1 MSYATPSS
9 NETKSSGHHVARD
22 VARASDT
29 TDRAGEG
36 RGRLYDPPID
46 CRVCWLFFAIFRARM
61 EKICR
66 IAPLGRIVLI
76 RADTAS
82 PTTWCAGL
90 RHRIGWDDMAGSRQD
105 KRQIDCRVGWLFPL
119 ILREDGKNLSYSPH
133 RSNRTDSSGHRVA
146 HNAVRGFEALGWA
159 GEGHGWRDK
168 PPI

>member
-1 MSYATPSS
+1 MKPNQA
-9 NETKSSGHHVARD
+9 
-22 VARASDT
+22 DT
-29 TDRAGEG
+29 TSPEMWHALLTQQTG
-36 RGRLYDPPID
+36 RGWGVAGYMIHRLIV
-46 CRVCWLFFAIFRARM
+46 VCVGFFFALFRARM

-90 RHRIGWDDMAGSRQD
+90 RHRIGWDDMAGSWQD